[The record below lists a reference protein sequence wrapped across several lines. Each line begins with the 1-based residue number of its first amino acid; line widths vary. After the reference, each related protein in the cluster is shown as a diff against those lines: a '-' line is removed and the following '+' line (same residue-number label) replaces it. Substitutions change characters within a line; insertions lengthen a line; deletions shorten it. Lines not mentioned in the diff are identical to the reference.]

1 MNIRKFIGDKAFYRM
16 TLAVAVPIMIQ
27 NGITNFVSLLDN
39 IMVGRVGTVQ
49 MSGVA
54 VANTLLFVLNLA
66 FFGAVSGAGI
76 FGAQFYGKKDY
87 EGCRHVLRYK
97 LLIAAAITVV
107 GCGIFI
113 LFGEDLIMLYLKGD
127 GDVED
132 IAATLMYSRRYLL
145 IMLAGIPAFAL
156 SQAYAS
162 SLRESGE
169 TMVPMVAGLC
179 AVGVNL
185 GLNAI
190 LIFGLLGAPALGSDG
205 AAVATVVSRYV
216 EVAIIIIWTHTHK
229 KKCPFAKGLF
239 RGFYIP
245 ARLMHSINLKGLPLM
260 INETLWSLGVALLNQ
275 CYSLRGHYVLG
286 AVNISS
292 TIINV
297 CNVTFLAMGTSIG
310 IIIGQLLGAGKI
322 EEALDRDRKLITF
335 SIFIATLTV
344 GVLALFSGI
353 FPKIYDTEPAVRAL
367 AQRLILISAVLMP
380 IRAYSNAVYF
390 TLRSG
395 GKIFITILF
404 DSVFTCVILA
414 PVAFVLGNFT
424 TISIEWLYFC
434 CNAMEIVKCFLGY
447 FLLKSGVWLNNIVD
461 DQKTKKEVKA

>member
-1 MNIRKFIGDKAFYRM
+1 MNIRKFIGDRAFYRM

-66 FFGAVSGAGI
+66 FWGAVSGAGI
-76 FGAQFYGKKDY
+76 FGAQFYGKKDFD
-87 EGCRHVLRYK
+87 GCRYVLRYK

-113 LFGEDLIMLYLKGD
+113 LFGKDLIALYLRGD
-127 GDVED
+127 GDTKD
-132 IAATLMYSRRYLL
+132 IAATLMYGRRYLL

-156 SQAYAS
+156 SQCYAS

-169 TMVPMVAGLC
+169 TMVPMIAGLC

-185 GLNAI
+185 SLNAI

-216 EVAIIIIWTHTHK
+216 EATIIIVWTHKNTE
-229 KKCPFAKGLF
+229 KCPFAKGLF
-239 RGFYIP
+239 KGFYIP
-245 ARLMHSINLKGLPLM
+245 ARLMRAVTLKGLPLM
-260 INETLWSLGVALLNQ
+260 LNETLWSLGIALLNQ

-310 IIIGQLLGAGKI
+310 IIIGQLLGAGRI
-322 EEALDRDRKLITF
+322 EEALEKDRKLITF
-335 SIFIATLTV
+335 SMFVATLTV
-344 GVLALFSGI
+344 GILALFSGI
-353 FPKIYDTEPAVRAL
+353 FPKIYDTEPEVREL
-367 AQRLILISAVLMP
+367 AQRLILISAALLPV
-380 IRAYSNAVYF
+380 RAYSNAVYF

-404 DSVFTCVILA
+404 DSVFTCVVLA
-414 PVAFVLGNFT
+414 PVAFILGNFT
-424 TISIEWLYFC
+424 SISIEWLYFC
-434 CNAMEIVKCFLGY
+434 CNSVEIVKCFLGY
-447 FLLKSGVWLNNIVD
+447 FMLKSGVWLNNIVD
-461 DQKTKKEVKA
+461 DQKTKKEVQA

>member
-1 MNIRKFIGDKAFYRM
+1 MNIRKFIGDKTFYRM
-16 TLAVAVPIMIQ
+16 TLAVALPIMIQ

-66 FFGAVSGAGI
+66 FWGAVSGAGI

-132 IAATLMYSRRYLL
+132 IAATLMYGRRYLL
-145 IMLAGIPAFAL
+145 IMLTGIPAFAL

-216 EVAIIIIWTHTHK
+216 EVAIIIIWTHTHTQ
-229 KKCPFAKGLF
+229 KCPFAKGLF

-367 AQRLILISAVLMP
+367 AQSLILISAVLMP

>member
-216 EVAIIIIWTHTHK
+216 EVAIIIIWTHTHT
-229 KKCPFAKGLF
+229 KKCP
-239 RGFYIP
+239 
-245 ARLMHSINLKGLPLM
+245 
-260 INETLWSLGVALLNQ
+260 
-275 CYSLRGHYVLG
+275 
-286 AVNISS
+286 
-292 TIINV
+292 
-297 CNVTFLAMGTSIG
+297 
-310 IIIGQLLGAGKI
+310 
-322 EEALDRDRKLITF
+322 
-335 SIFIATLTV
+335 IF
-344 GVLALFSGI
+344 
-353 FPKIYDTEPAVRAL
+353 
-367 AQRLILISAVLMP
+367 
-380 IRAYSNAVYF
+380 
-390 TLRSG
+390 
-395 GKIFITILF
+395 
-404 DSVFTCVILA
+404 
-414 PVAFVLGNFT
+414 
-424 TISIEWLYFC
+424 
-434 CNAMEIVKCFLGY
+434 
-447 FLLKSGVWLNNIVD
+447 
-461 DQKTKKEVKA
+461 

>member
-1 MNIRKFIGDKAFYRM
+1 MNFKKYIGDRAFYRM
-16 TLAVAVPIMIQ
+16 ALAVAVPIMIQ

-76 FGAQFYGKKDY
+76 FGAQFYGKKDF

-97 LLIAAAITVV
+97 LLIAVAITII

-113 LFGEDLIMLYLKGD
+113 LFGENLITLYLRGD
-127 GDVED
+127 GDVKD
-132 IAATLMYSRRYLL
+132 IEATLMHGRRYLL

-156 SQAYAS
+156 SQCYAS

-205 AAVATVVSRYV
+205 AAIATVVSRYV
-216 EVAIIIIWTHTHK
+216 EVAIVIIWTHRNTE
-229 KKCPFAKGLF
+229 KCPFARGLF
-239 RGFYIP
+239 KGFYIP
-245 ARLMHSINLKGLPLM
+245 ARLMHAINMKGVPLM
-260 INETLWSLGVALLNQ
+260 LNETLWSLGIALLNQ

-322 EEALDRDRKLITF
+322 DEALDKDRKLITF
-335 SIFIATLTV
+335 SIFVATLTV
-344 GVLALFSGI
+344 GVLVLFSGI
-353 FPKIYDTEPAVRAL
+353 FPRIYDTESAVREL
-367 AQRLILISAVLMP
+367 AQRLIIISAVLMP

-424 TISIEWLYFC
+424 SISIEWLYFC
-434 CNAMEIVKCFLGY
+434 CNGMEIVKCFLGY
-447 FLLKSGVWLNNIVD
+447 FMLKSGVWLNNIVD
-461 DQKTKKEVKA
+461 DQKTKKEVKS